1 MHFTI
6 LGDWN
11 SILHVNKCLAQSAPK
26 MANKMIN
33 TKISKK
39 KCQAWLQEVGVK
51 SPPTISKLLSPLP
64 IFAPPLFPSTLG
76 SFPSPRK
83 KTLPRL
89 WPVLQVSRFL
99 NFYLSNTGC
108 ANNHVIYRALPH
120 KLFSILNKEWDNFS
134 FQNMQRGWSLFEVIF
149 ESS

>member
-26 MANKMIN
+26 MAKKMIN
-33 TKISKK
+33 TKILKK
-39 KCQAWLQEVGVK
+39 KCQARLQEVGVK

-99 NFYLSNTGC
+99 NFYLSNTWC
-108 ANNHVIYRALPH
+108 IQVNSAFLISNFDKVNIIL
-120 KLFSILNKEWDNFS
+120 LFSNLPN
-134 FQNMQRGWSLFEVIF
+134 LFF
-149 ESS
+149 MLL